1 MFCYACI
8 LFVFFFFSSFDILST
23 VTDVLLLWA
32 ASLIGLIVSLAACH
46 CVIVIVL
53 CYLKL
58 VWQINSL
65 SHSWYQFV
73 ICGVTASPEVN
84 RL

>member
-32 ASLIGLIVSLAACH
+32 ASLIGIYCFSGSLP
-46 CVIVIVL
+46 L
-53 CYLKL
+53 CY
-58 VWQINSL
+58 
-65 SHSWYQFV
+65 
-73 ICGVTASPEVN
+73 C
-84 RL
+84 